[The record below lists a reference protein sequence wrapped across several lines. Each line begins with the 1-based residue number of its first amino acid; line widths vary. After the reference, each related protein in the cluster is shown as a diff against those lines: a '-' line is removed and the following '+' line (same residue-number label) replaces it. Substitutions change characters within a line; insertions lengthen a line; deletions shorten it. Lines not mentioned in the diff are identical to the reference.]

1 MGEDE
6 ILMLQSNDGRIVT
19 VPKSVALLSETIG
32 QALESAS
39 RTDMTPIP
47 LFQVN
52 YNTLKKLVAWMVRH
66 AQINPSKDCQSG
78 EEEGKHDGKASCILD
93 WEREEFDSMDRNELF
108 ALMNAANYLG
118 VSPLSRS
125 SAAFV
130 AEKLQ
135 TMSVEDA
142 REYLSLVDDF
152 TDEERDKI
160 RQETLWTEKRCL

>member
-78 EEEGKHDGKASCILD
+78 EEEGKHDGKVLRSLD
-93 WEREEFDSMDRNELF
+93 
-108 ALMNAANYLG
+108 Y
-118 VSPLSRS
+118 
-125 SAAFV
+125 FV
-130 AEKLQ
+130 Q
-135 TMSVEDA
+135 
-142 REYLSLVDDF
+142 
-152 TDEERDKI
+152 
-160 RQETLWTEKRCL
+160 